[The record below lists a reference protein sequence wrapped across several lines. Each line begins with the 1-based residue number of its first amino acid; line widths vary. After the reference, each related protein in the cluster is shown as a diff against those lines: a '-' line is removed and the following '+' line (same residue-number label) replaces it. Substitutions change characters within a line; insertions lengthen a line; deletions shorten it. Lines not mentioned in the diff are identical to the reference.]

1 MKRIGLIGLSDP
13 VDKSKVNE
21 IITRLEKSGYQIIVA
36 NSLFKSA
43 SAKEKADDF
52 NMFCKLDLEGIF
64 DLSGGDL
71 ANTCIPFIDFKA
83 YQNCSACF
91 YGYSDLSVVLN
102 ALYSKTKK
110 KTCLFQ
116 LRNNLNIED
125 TQNAFK
131 FTWLK
136 KKNMKGIVIGGNIR
150 CFLKLAGTSYFPETE
165 DKILFLESHSGNI
178 NKIIT
183 YLTQLEMMGVF
194 NKINGLILGQFTEL
208 DKTSTDHLLESYVSK
223 YPIGIIRTHEVGH
236 SLNSKAVWIGKEY
249 CFKSKGA

>member
-1 MKRIGLIGLSDP
+1 
-13 VDKSKVNE
+13 
-21 IITRLEKSGYQIIVA
+21 
-36 NSLFKSA
+36 
-43 SAKEKADDF
+43 
-52 NMFCKLDLEGIF
+52 MFCKLDLEGIF

-71 ANTCIPFIDFKA
+71 ANTCISFIDFKA
-83 YQNCSACF
+83 YQNGSACF

-150 CFLKLAGTSYFPETE
+150 CFLKLAGTSYFLRQRIRSYFRKPFR
-165 DKILFLESHSGNI
+165 KHQQNHNLFN
-178 NKIIT
+178 T
-183 YLTQLEMMGVF
+183 
-194 NKINGLILGQFTEL
+194 
-208 DKTSTDHLLESYVSK
+208 
-223 YPIGIIRTHEVGH
+223 IRNDGC
-236 SLNSKAVWIGKEY
+236 IQ
-249 CFKSKGA
+249 

>member
-83 YQNCSACF
+83 YQNGSACF

-102 ALYSKTKK
+102 ALYQKQKEK
-110 KTCLFQ
+110 LVFFQ
-116 LRNNLNIED
+116 LRK
-125 TQNAFK
+125 Q
-131 FTWLK
+131 
-136 KKNMKGIVIGGNIR
+136 
-150 CFLKLAGTSYFPETE
+150 P
-165 DKILFLESHSGNI
+165 
-178 NKIIT
+178 
-183 YLTQLEMMGVF
+183 
-194 NKINGLILGQFTEL
+194 
-208 DKTSTDHLLESYVSK
+208 
-223 YPIGIIRTHEVGH
+223 
-236 SLNSKAVWIGKEY
+236 
-249 CFKSKGA
+249 